1 MTFIGIACGV
11 AGLILLLFIV
21 FMVRRTLRSRR
32 EGNRQVLDRL
42 DLTIGT
48 SEPPVAGGSAK
59 PDMTRSME
67 DLNRTWNAGLEQYH
81 QPSISRANA
90 RGLGYSM

>member
-1 MTFIGIACGV
+1 MPKTTVIGIACGV
-11 AGLILLLFIV
+11 GGLIFLLFVV

-48 SEPPVAGGSAK
+48 SEGPVGSAK
-59 PDMTRSME
+59 PMTRSME
-67 DLNRTWNAGLEQYH
+67 DLNRSWNAGLEQYH
-81 QPSISRANA
+81 QPTRSHAEA
-90 RGLGYSM
+90 KGLGYSM